1 MQASLMH
8 RLLSEEQESRILGVR
23 KNDRSFPHLSNHMK
37 VLGQHQQEY
46 SSQEENS
53 SSLVVALVGEQQ
65 SGGVQQS
72 GGEQQQPSRS
82 TSIST
87 SSTSRRIVVR
97 RMESKVGVPCQAQQQ
112 HNDSQSGQSA
122 GAPQAEGGSTKLSV
136 LFSIFKKNNRNLTFQ
151 LNLETN
157 MFVAASFAATM
168 SRSHFYY

>member
-1 MQASLMH
+1 MQRVMRDSIMGNSGRHQLEY
-8 RLLSEEQESRILGVR
+8 SSRHKEDAELR
-23 KNDRSFPHLSNHMK
+23 W

-53 SSLVVALVGEQQ
+53 SSLVGALVVALVAL
-65 SGGVQQS
+65 VAL
-72 GGEQQQPSRS
+72 
-82 TSIST
+82 
-87 SSTSRRIVVR
+87 VVR

-136 LFSIFKKNNRNLTFQ
+136 LFSVFKKNNRNLTFQ
-151 LNLETN
+151 LNLETK

-168 SRSHFYY
+168 SLSHFYY